1 MTVALNT
8 LYVTTPDT
16 ALLKQGETVA
26 VNVERKLRLRVPI
39 HHLESLVCFG
49 PTYVSPDLMS
59 LCLER
64 GVSVVFLSENGRFRG
79 RLEGTT
85 QAGAVLRLSQVRAH
99 LDVATSLRI
108 AKSVVSGKLANQRHI
123 LQRAA
128 REAEG
133 EASVRLAEA
142 ARAIGFIDLARME
155 THDQVRGCEG
165 EGAARYFEVFGDMV
179 RQQRSHFP
187 WTSRQRRPPRDPLN
201 CLLSF
206 SYALLM
212 NDCLSALQSNG
223 LDPAFG
229 FLHAFR
235 PGRPALALDL
245 MEHLRP
251 LVADRLV
258 LTLINNQQLRPGD
271 FVRTESGAVEL
282 KDDARKLVL
291 AAHQERKG
299 QVIQHHI
306 LSQEISWGVLPQIE
320 ARLLARALRGDIDD
334 FPPFHPAG

>member
-8 LYVTTPDT
+8 LYVTTPET
-16 ALLKQGETVA
+16 ALLKQGETIS
-26 VNVERKLRLRVPI
+26 VNVQRTQRLRVPI
-39 HHLESLVCFG
+39 HHLESVVCFG
-49 PTYVSPDLMS
+49 PVYVSLELMA

-64 GVSVVFLSENGRFRG
+64 GINVVFLSEHGRFRG
-79 RLEGTT
+79 RVEGTT
-85 QAGAVLRLSQVRAH
+85 QSGAVLRLNQVRTH
-99 LDVATSLRI
+99 LDTAASLRI
-108 AKSVVSGKLANQRHI
+108 AKSIVGGKLANQRHV

-128 REAEG
+128 RESEG
-133 EASVRLAEA
+133 DAAVRLAAA
-142 ARAIGFIDLARME
+142 ARLLGFADPDRME

-165 EGAARYFEVFGDMV
+165 EGAARYFEVFGDLV
-179 RQQRSHFP
+179 RQRKDHFS
-187 WTSRQRRPPRDPLN
+187 WSGRQRRPPRDPIN

-206 SYALLM
+206 AYALLL

-229 FLHAFR
+229 FLHVLR

-258 LTLINNQQLRPGD
+258 LTLLNNQQLRLDD
-271 FVRTESGAVEL
+271 FVHTDSGAVEL
-282 KDDARKLVL
+282 KDNARKLVL
-291 AAHQERKG
+291 KAHQERKG
-299 QVIQHHI
+299 QMIQHPI
-306 LSQEISWGVLPQIE
+306 LDQEIAWGVVPQIE
-320 ARLLARALRGDIDD
+320 ARLLARTLRGDLTD

>member
-8 LYVTTPDT
+8 LYVTTAET
-16 ALLKQGETVA
+16 ALLKQGETISVD
-26 VNVERKLRLRVPI
+26 VERTSRLRVPI
-39 HHLESLVCFG
+39 HHLESVVCFG
-49 PTYVSPDLMS
+49 PTYMSPDLMA

-64 GVSVVFLSENGRFRG
+64 GVSVVFLGENGRFRG
-79 RLEGTT
+79 RLEGTI
-85 QAGAVLRLSQVRAH
+85 QAGAALRLDQMRAH
-99 LDVATSLRI
+99 LDTAASLRL
-108 AKSVVSGKLANQRHI
+108 AKAIVQGKLANQRHV

-128 REAEG
+128 REAQG
-133 EASVRLAEA
+133 EVAARLTSA
-142 ARAIGFIDLARME
+142 ARAIGFIDAGRGD

-165 EGAARYFEVFGDMV
+165 EGAARYFEVFGDLV
-179 RQQRSHFP
+179 RQQKDHFT
-187 WTSRQRRPPRDPLN
+187 WTVRQRRPPRDPIN

-206 SYALLM
+206 AYALLM

-258 LTLINNQQLRPGD
+258 LTLLNNQQLGPDD
-271 FVRTESGAVEL
+271 FVHTESGAVEL

-291 AAHQERKG
+291 QTHQERKS
-299 QVIQHHI
+299 QTIQHPF
-306 LSQEISWGVLPQIE
+306 LAQEITWGVLPQIE
-320 ARLLARALRGDIDD
+320 ARLLTRTLRGDLDD